1 MKKSIELL
9 EQINA
14 VKVEV
19 KDLAEN
25 GDLTAAQDKMKEL
38 EDKQARYEILKAVE
52 DAPIDAADLEEVV
65 PINPIEEEP
74 KDAIHEFAQAARNGF
89 RVYNTAPTTNNEG
102 SGIQGA
108 YTVPDDIQTRILQW
122 KEARFSLRT
131 LVDSENVTT
140 MSGARTFQK
149 KATQTGF
156 SKVNEGAAIGA
167 KAGPQFERITYA
179 IDKYAGYLPVTN
191 ELLADSDANIADTL
205 IEWLGREAIATENS
219 LILTAINTKS
229 ATSFTGIDSIK
240 TAINVTLGQAY
251 AGDVVIVTNDS
262 GLNWMDT
269 LKDDNNRY
277 LLQPSI
283 NPAEPMQM
291 YLCVGARRV
300 PLIVIPNAIL
310 ANDTT
315 SGTKC
320 PIIVGDLKEYC
331 KIFDRQVLT
340 ILSSNIAKVGTG
352 ADALSAFEQD
362 LTLFRGI
369 MRLDCVVKD
378 AGALVRGQLSLG

>member
-9 EQINA
+9 EQINS

-19 KDLAEN
+19 KALAEN
-25 GDLTAAQDKMKEL
+25 GSIEDAEAKMKEL
-38 EDKQARYEILKAVE
+38 EDMQKRYEIMKAVE
-52 DAPIDAADLEEVV
+52 DAPINEAELKEVV
-65 PINPIEEEP
+65 PVNPITEEP
-74 KDAIHEFAQAARNGF
+74 KDAIHEFAQAARSGF
-89 RVYNTAPTTNNEG
+89 KVTNTAPTTNNEG

-108 YTVPDDIQTRILQW
+108 YTVPEDIQTKINQW

-131 LVDSENVTT
+131 LVDSENVST

-156 SKVNEGAAIGA
+156 SSVNEGAAIGA
-167 KAGPQFERITYA
+167 KAGPQFERITYN
-179 IDKYAGYLPVTN
+179 ITKYAGYLPVTN
-191 ELLADSDANIADTL
+191 ELLADSDANIANVL

-219 LILTAINTKS
+219 LILTKINTKA
-229 ATSFTGIDSIK
+229 ATTFTGIDSIK
-240 TAINVTLGQAY
+240 NAINVTLGQAY

-269 LKDDNNRY
+269 LKDENNRY

-283 NPAEPMQM
+283 NPVEPMQM
-291 YLCVGARRV
+291 YLAVGARRI
-300 PLIVIPNAIL
+300 PLIVVPNAIL

-331 KIFDRQVLT
+331 KIFDRAQLSILT
-340 ILSSNIAKVGTG
+340 SNIASVGSG
-352 ADALSAFEQD
+352 DDALNAFEQD

-378 AGALVRGQLSLG
+378 SGAIVRGLLSLG